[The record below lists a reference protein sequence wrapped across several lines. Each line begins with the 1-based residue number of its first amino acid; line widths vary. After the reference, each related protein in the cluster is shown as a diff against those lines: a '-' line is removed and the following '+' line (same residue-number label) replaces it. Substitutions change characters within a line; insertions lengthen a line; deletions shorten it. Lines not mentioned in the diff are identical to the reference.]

1 MKAVKIVKAI
11 DSLCLMMTEII
22 LLILM
27 VELGPLLILMMIGG
41 IEIE

>member
-22 LLILM
+22 LPILM